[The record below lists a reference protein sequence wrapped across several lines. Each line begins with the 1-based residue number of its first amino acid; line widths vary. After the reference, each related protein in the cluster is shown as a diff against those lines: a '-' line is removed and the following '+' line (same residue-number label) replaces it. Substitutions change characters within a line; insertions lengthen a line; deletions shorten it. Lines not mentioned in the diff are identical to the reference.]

1 MSSFIV
7 NGVWDKNGAC
17 VECGF
22 MPFNLTEICSECNP
36 TNVVDDINHICWI
49 TYVVDDIKKN
59 YAEEI
64 IKLEN
69 DLHEQGI
76 NYIINNEQGIN
87 YLIDNDINVI
97 LNNKEEFDEFDEL
110 LREYKHMDYST
121 CSFTFTRKYYP
132 QEQLTSRVQEYI
144 YRGTW
149 STGDK
154 KNVCEDEIKY
164 IEEYEQ
170 EEDEVP
176 VTWEINREKNIIIDE
191 DKSSYDEMFQSL
203 EQHNERVDT
212 ENIHITEDQIYR
224 QFIKDIAS
232 NKFTNINNILEIAN
246 KINDIIIKPND
257 GTWDTC
263 RWYA

>member
-1 MSSFIV
+1 MSSFI
-7 NGVWDKNGAC
+7 NDSVWDKNGAC

-22 MPFNLTEICSECNP
+22 MPFNLTKICTECNP
-36 TNVVDDINHICWI
+36 TSI
-49 TYVVDDIKKN
+49 VDDIKNKC
-59 YAEEI
+59 AEEI

-76 NYIINNEQGIN
+76 NYIINNDQGIN
-87 YLIDNDINVI
+87 YLIDNDMSLIV
-97 LNNKEEFDEFDEL
+97 NNTAEFDEFDKL
-110 LREYKHMDYST
+110 LREYKHMDYSI
-121 CSFTFTRKYYP
+121 CSFTYARKYYP

-164 IEEYEQ
+164 IEENAL
-170 EEDEVP
+170 P
-176 VTWEINREKNIIIDE
+176 VTWEINRGKTIIIDE
-191 DKSSYDEMFQSL
+191 DKSSYDEMFESL

-224 QFIKDIAS
+224 RFIKDIAS

-246 KINDIIIKPND
+246 KINDVIIKPND